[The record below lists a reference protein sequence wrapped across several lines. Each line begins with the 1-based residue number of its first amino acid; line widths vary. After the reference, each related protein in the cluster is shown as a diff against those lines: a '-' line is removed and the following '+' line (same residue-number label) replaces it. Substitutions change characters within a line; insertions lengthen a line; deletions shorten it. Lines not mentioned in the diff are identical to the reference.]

1 MLFGSGK
8 PVVGKASTIIHRPV
22 DEVFEFIAVQFL
34 SNYPRWSPEVVK
46 LEQISKG
53 PIEKGALL
61 KQARVDHGHKSE
73 STFRVTDYE
82 PNRRFAVSGVSNAY
96 RCIYDLAQP
105 ETNPESTLVSFT
117 FEFPELE
124 GFLRPFEK
132 LVRIAVQDG
141 AVRTVRNLK
150 GLIEREAAST

>member
-8 PVVGKASTIIHRPV
+8 PVIGRASTIIHRPV
-22 DEVFEFIAVQFL
+22 DEVFEFIGVKFL
-34 SNYPRWSPEVVK
+34 TNYPRWSPEVVK

-61 KQARVDHGHKSE
+61 KQARVDHGHRSE
-73 STFRVTDYE
+73 STFRVTEYS
-82 PNRRFAVSGVSNAY
+82 PPHHFAVAGVSNAY
-96 RCIYDLAQP
+96 RCTYELVRP
-105 ETNPESTLVSFT
+105 ETNPESTLVTFS

-132 LVRIAVQDG
+132 LVRVAVQDG

-150 GLIEREAAST
+150 GLIEREAASK

>member
-8 PVVGKASTIIHRPV
+8 PVIGKASTIIHRPV
-22 DEVFEFIAVQFL
+22 NVVFEFIGVNFFT
-34 SNYPRWSPEVVK
+34 NYPRWSPEVVK
-46 LEQISKG
+46 LERVSRE
-53 PIEKGALL
+53 PIETGALL

-73 STFRVTDYE
+73 STFRVTDYAV
-82 PNRRFAVSGVSNAY
+82 NRRVAFTGVSNAY
-96 RCIYDLAQP
+96 RCIYDIAQP
-105 ETNPESTLVSFT
+105 QTNPDSTLLAFT

-141 AVRTVRNLK
+141 AERTVRNLK
-150 GLIEREAAST
+150 GLIEREAAQA